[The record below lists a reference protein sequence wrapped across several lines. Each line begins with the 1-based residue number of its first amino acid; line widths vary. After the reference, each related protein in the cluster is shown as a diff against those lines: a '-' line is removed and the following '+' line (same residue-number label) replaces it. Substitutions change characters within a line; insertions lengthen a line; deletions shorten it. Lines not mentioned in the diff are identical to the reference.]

1 MRIIKRPYKYFLER
15 SDMIGINRQTDY
27 AARLILYL
35 ASKEPEERAT
45 AQSIAKYELI
55 PPAFVRR
62 IVTRLS
68 NAGLLK
74 TTKGRTGGIELARPA
89 SQISL
94 LDVIEAIEGPLVLN
108 ECTENPEICPFSDF
122 CPVHKAFEE
131 ARASLEAQLR
141 SYTFDKLAEDEKAAL
156 ELLAHKPP
164 AEVSNAV

>member
-1 MRIIKRPYKYFLER
+1 
-15 SDMIGINRQTDY
+15 MIGINRQTDY

-35 ASKEPEERAT
+35 ASKGSEERAT

-55 PPAFVRR
+55 PYAFVRR

-68 NAGLLK
+68 NMGLLR

-108 ECTENPEICPFSDF
+108 ECTENPEICPFTEF

-131 ARASLEAQLR
+131 ARAALENRLR
-141 SYTFDKLAEDEKAAL
+141 SVTFDKLAEKQKAAL
-156 ELLAHKPP
+156 ERLGRKKP
-164 AEVSNAV
+164 VVV